1 MTLLPIRL
9 RMRLSICKQKLLVE
23 LLRQHKYALA
33 LFLINKATFYSIAIA
48 GAMKASSLVLDL
60 NFMLNSLFVG
70 LIM

>member
-9 RMRLSICKQKLLVE
+9 HMRLSICKQKLVE

-60 NFMLNSLFVG
+60 NVMLNSLFVG